1 MTEITNFLKSYLSL
15 VEFLLAAKQR
25 LYEIG
30 ADKNLSGMQVITILM
45 LDEPRPMH
53 YFTKFFNCDP
63 SNVTSIVDG
72 LEDKGLA
79 VRTESQADRRIK
91 LIKLNTRG
99 NKIRQSIIKSLVGD
113 EEFFLNKLTAEE
125 AATFT
130 ALVQK
135 ISQDRE
141 D

>member
-1 MTEITNFLKSYLSL
+1 
-15 VEFLLAAKQR
+15 
-25 LYEIG
+25 
-30 ADKNLSGMQVITILM
+30 
-45 LDEPRPMH
+45 MH

-79 VRTESQADRRIK
+79 GRTESQADRRIK
-91 LIKLNTRG
+91 LIKLNSRG

-113 EEFFLNKLTAEE
+113 EEFFLNKLTDEE